1 MFIIFIWPELHWWY
15 SEYCD
20 TVVLDWVKPQKVVL
34 GSVIVHCNKK
44 ASVGQAEKATIEVI
58 KTRARVPFASGDVSF
73 AHWLV
78 LESLEWPFWRLKYC
92 LYIILIP
99 NIDYKTGRFQR
110 APIQDKSKERNEYI
124 VLEWWIYQG
133 KCTWVLAST
142 SRAAAA
148 ALPLARRRQWSEQEI
163 WLVPRS
169 PLLGQVFQYWHELL
183 IYVGWHM
190 ILLVS
195 FYISLLKGQNWGT
208 WKSFR

>member
-1 MFIIFIWPELHWWY
+1 MGHSHKKTRPAKRGQVLDPPLQDASKQWQWVVLVALKINCICDIVAIQ
-15 SEYCD
+15 SDQCD

-73 AHWLV
+73 THWLV

-124 VLEWWIYQG
+124 VLE
-133 KCTWVLAST
+133 
-142 SRAAAA
+142 
-148 ALPLARRRQWSEQEI
+148 
-163 WLVPRS
+163 
-169 PLLGQVFQYWHELL
+169 
-183 IYVGWHM
+183 
-190 ILLVS
+190 
-195 FYISLLKGQNWGT
+195 
-208 WKSFR
+208 